1 MNSKDNHLS
10 ILPYSSSKIISTSFL
25 SLFLYLYVTRNNSSK
40 GGERTRH
47 SDKRKNLWYGR
58 GMKFPW
64 RVVPRITRLYSSCF
78 LAKPPT
84 MSRFRFFNHEHE
96 HATIHERLIV
106 RRYRFSI
113 PISASLPPPPP
124 PLFSTFQPAPEFARF
139 YFQITLARNSP
150 RNCCHFSRK
159 RAIMQAKPACKH
171 FIFQPVAFLPFE
183 TPESGSPDPSRAITI
198 SSPPPIR
205 MELLKF
211 LLGGGTISNCYF
223 FLFNNWIMIH
233 G

>member
-1 MNSKDNHLS
+1 MIRSRNEIPLTSRAANYTLVLVMLS
-10 ILPYSSSKIISTSFL
+10 RETTDDVAVSFL
-25 SLFLYLYVTRNNSSK
+25 QP
-40 GGERTRH
+40 RTRTRDD
-47 SDKRKNLWYGR
+47 SDSLSRS
-58 GMKFPW
+58 P
-64 RVVPRITRLYSSCF
+64 PR
-78 LAKPPT
+78 
-84 MSRFRFFNHEHE
+84 
-96 HATIHERLIV
+96 
-106 RRYRFSI
+106 
-113 PISASLPPPPP
+113 ASLPPP

-211 LLGGGTISNCYF
+211 LLGGGTIRGAISNCYF
-223 FLFNNWIMIH
+223 FSFQ
-233 G
+233 